1 MPGTQT
7 VTVVFT
13 DLVGSTALLSRVG
26 EERAEALRR
35 EHFGIL
41 RDGIAL
47 TGCREVKNLGDGL
60 MIVAESAAQGAA
72 YSVAIQQAFELRNRR
87 ADEPLLVRVGISLG
101 DADIEDDDYFGRPV
115 VEAARLC
122 AGAEGGEILAAD
134 VVRHLAGTR
143 SGLVFE
149 PVGPLDLKGL
159 DQPVETSRVVWTPV
173 DPLDDRPD
181 FPTRLEA
188 ARSDTFVGRGTESEG
203 LLDAWKTVEGDG
215 RHCSVLL
222 SGEPGIGKTALAARF
237 AFDVFNRGAIVVY
250 GRCDEDLG
258 IPYQPWIEA
267 LTHLVEGISQAT
279 LAAHVA
285 DRGAHLA
292 RLVPQL
298 ARRLDTTVPPST
310 DSDAERFVL
319 YGCVTDLLA
328 RVSVQ
333 LPVLVVLDDLHW
345 ADRPSLQLLRHVV
358 TAEPPMRV
366 EVLGTFRDSDISAGD
381 PLSDL
386 LAALHRDGCVE
397 RIALTGL
404 NDLDVLS
411 LLEVMAGHEM
421 DDQGV
426 ALRDALIGETGGNPF
441 FVGEILRHLAE
452 TGAIFQGDDGRW
464 SASAD
469 LRSAGLPVS
478 VREVIGG
485 RLARLGID
493 SERILALASVIGQ
506 RLRPGSPLLGS
517 PRRRGRSHRPVRRRS
532 RQPVAADDRER
543 RSLHV
548 RPRPHR
554 AHRVRQPVP
563 SSPGPRPRRCG
574 PGPRSPARR
583 RSGRTRRRTCL
594 PLGGGCST
602 CRHVQGRPLRAIGG

>member
-1 MPGTQT
+1 M
-7 VTVVFT
+7 
-13 DLVGSTALLSRVG
+13 
-26 EERAEALRR
+26 
-35 EHFGIL
+35 
-41 RDGIAL
+41 
-47 TGCREVKNLGDGL
+47 
-60 MIVAESAAQGAA
+60 
-72 YSVAIQQAFELRNRR
+72 
-87 ADEPLLVRVGISLG
+87 
-101 DADIEDDDYFGRPV
+101 
-115 VEAARLC
+115 
-122 AGAEGGEILAAD
+122 
-134 VVRHLAGTR
+134 RHLAGTR

-411 LLEVMAGHEM
+411 LLE
-421 DDQGV
+421 D
-426 ALRDALIGETGGNPF
+426 N
-441 FVGEILRHLAE
+441 
-452 TGAIFQGDDGRW
+452 
-464 SASAD
+464 SASFSDGFMNPKVA
-469 LRSAGLPVS
+469 
-478 VREVIGG
+478 
-485 RLARLGID
+485 
-493 SERILALASVIGQ
+493 
-506 RLRPGSPLLGS
+506 
-517 PRRRGRSHRPVRRRS
+517 RGRSLRLPSDASEV
-532 RQPVAADDRER
+532 PGIKDREVGAAGHVLAQQTVGVLVGAALPWAVGIAEVNLDAGVDR
-543 RSLHV
+543 EVHVSVHLLSLVPGDRPNELFWQLLDRPAHGCVDLNRKRPSGRCNIHV
-548 RPRPHR
+548 AGGPLDEGAYSGLGVLPDDEV
-554 AHRVRQPVP
+554 ALPVP
-563 SSPGPRPRRCG
+563 WDGSVVD
-574 PGPRSPARR
+574 
-583 RSGRTRRRTCL
+583 L
-594 PLGGGCST
+594 
-602 CRHVQGRPLRAIGG
+602 